1 MNVKSTE
8 KAAGKATIVI
18 EVEKAE
24 FDAALTKAYN
34 KARKDIFVPGFR
46 KGKAPR
52 KVVEGMYGAKVFYED
67 AVNEIYPDLYEKA
80 IVEQALKAVG
90 TAYIS
95 KLDDGE
101 DGGVVI
107 TMETDLYPEVTLGDY
122 KGLEVPKA
130 DVNVTDEEVEAEID
144 RMAER
149 NSRIETVDR
158 PAQEGDTVVLD
169 FEGFDNGVPFEGGK
183 GEKYSLK
190 LGSHQFV
197 PGFEEALVGVS
208 AGEEKDV
215 NVTFPENYTPELAG
229 KPVVFKCKIHEVK
242 ETILP
247 EKDDEFAK
255 DVSEFDTLDALRADI
270 RTKRENERREAVER
284 AFESAAV
291 EKAAANMTC
300 DIPASMIEEQLDK
313 HLEQFAYQ
321 LQMNGMKLDDYA
333 KMMGSDMSSLRA
345 SMRPM
350 AETTV
355 RNNVLLDAVV
365 AAENITV
372 SDEEVNDEIK
382 KLAEQYSMEED
393 KVRAA
398 VGEESLKTDLAAK
411 KAMKLLVESAV
422 ATEMPKAEEK
432 EASKE
437 EE

>member
-80 IVEQALKAVG
+80 IVEQAIKAVG

-101 DGGVVI
+101 DGGVVL

-158 PAQEGDTVVLD
+158 PAQE
-169 FEGFDNGVPFEGGK
+169 
-183 GEKYSLK
+183 
-190 LGSHQFV
+190 
-197 PGFEEALVGVS
+197 
-208 AGEEKDV
+208 
-215 NVTFPENYTPELAG
+215 
-229 KPVVFKCKIHEVK
+229 
-242 ETILP
+242 
-247 EKDDEFAK
+247 
-255 DVSEFDTLDALRADI
+255 
-270 RTKRENERREAVER
+270 
-284 AFESAAV
+284 
-291 EKAAANMTC
+291 
-300 DIPASMIEEQLDK
+300 
-313 HLEQFAYQ
+313 
-321 LQMNGMKLDDYA
+321 
-333 KMMGSDMSSLRA
+333 
-345 SMRPM
+345 
-350 AETTV
+350 
-355 RNNVLLDAVV
+355 
-365 AAENITV
+365 
-372 SDEEVNDEIK
+372 
-382 KLAEQYSMEED
+382 
-393 KVRAA
+393 
-398 VGEESLKTDLAAK
+398 
-411 KAMKLLVESAV
+411 
-422 ATEMPKAEEK
+422 
-432 EASKE
+432 
-437 EE
+437 

>member
-284 AFESAAV
+284 AFESAVV
-291 EKAAANMTC
+291 EKAAANMAC

-333 KMMGSDMSSLRA
+333 KMMGGDMSSLRA

-398 VGEESLKTDLAAK
+398 VGEESLKTDMAAK

>member
-270 RTKRENERREAVER
+270 RTKRENERSEAVER
-284 AFESAAV
+284 AFESAVV

-300 DIPASMIEEQLDK
+300 DIHASMIEEQLDK

-333 KMMGSDMSSLRA
+333 KMMGGDMSSLRA

>member
-80 IVEQALKAVG
+80 IVEQAIKAVG

-101 DGGVVI
+101 DGGVVL

-270 RTKRENERREAVER
+270 RTKRENERSEAVER
-284 AFESAAV
+284 AFESAVV
-291 EKAAANMTC
+291 EKAAANMIC

>member
-1 MNVKSTE
+1 MNVKNTE

-34 KARKDIFVPGFR
+34 KARKDIYVPGFR

-67 AVNEIYPDLYEKA
+67 AVNEIFPEIYEQA
-80 IVEQALKAVG
+80 ISAQALKVVG
-90 TAYIS
+90 MPSVT

-101 DGGVVI
+101 DGGVALTV
-107 TMETDLYPEVTLGDY
+107 ETDLYPEVTLGDY

-130 DVNVTDEEVEAEID
+130 EVNVTDDEVEAELD

-158 PAQEGDTVVLD
+158 PAQEGDTVILD
-169 FEGFDNGVPFEGGK
+169 FEGFDNGVAFEGGK
-183 GEKYSLK
+183 AEGYSLK
-190 LGSHQFV
+190 LGSHSFV
-197 PGFEEALVGVS
+197 PGFEEALVGLS
-208 AGEEKDV
+208 AGDEKDV
-215 NVTFPENYTPELAG
+215 DVTFPENYTPELAG

-242 ETILP
+242 ETQTP

-270 RTKRENERREAVER
+270 RAKRENERREAVER

-300 DIPASMIEEQLDK
+300 EIPASMVEEQVDK
-313 HLEQFAYQ
+313 NLEQFAYQ
-321 LQMNGMKLDDYA
+321 LQMNGMKLEDYA
-333 KMMGSDMSSLRA
+333 KMMGGDMNALRS

-355 RNNVLLDAVV
+355 RNNVLLAAVV
-365 AAENITV
+365 EAENLTV
-372 SDEEVNDEIK
+372 SDEEVEAEIQ
-382 KLAEQYSMEED
+382 KLAEQYSMEAD

-398 VGEESLKTDLAAK
+398 VGVESLKADLATR
-411 KAMKLLVESAV
+411 KAVALIKDSAV
-422 ATEMPKAEEK
+422 ATAVPETAEK
-432 EASKE
+432 TE
-437 EE
+437 E

>member
-1 MNVKSTE
+1 M
-8 KAAGKATIVI
+8 
-18 EVEKAE
+18 
-24 FDAALTKAYN
+24 
-34 KARKDIFVPGFR
+34 
-46 KGKAPR
+46 
-52 KVVEGMYGAKVFYED
+52 
-67 AVNEIYPDLYEKA
+67 
-80 IVEQALKAVG
+80 
-90 TAYIS
+90 
-95 KLDDGE
+95 
-101 DGGVVI
+101 
-107 TMETDLYPEVTLGDY
+107 
-122 KGLEVPKA
+122 
-130 DVNVTDEEVEAEID
+130 
-144 RMAER
+144 
-149 NSRIETVDR
+149 
-158 PAQEGDTVVLD
+158 
-169 FEGFDNGVPFEGGK
+169 
-183 GEKYSLK
+183 
-190 LGSHQFV
+190 
-197 PGFEEALVGVS
+197 
-208 AGEEKDV
+208 
-215 NVTFPENYTPELAG
+215 
-229 KPVVFKCKIHEVK
+229 
-242 ETILP
+242 
-247 EKDDEFAK
+247 
-255 DVSEFDTLDALRADI
+255 
-270 RTKRENERREAVER
+270 ER
-284 AFESAAV
+284 AFESAVA

-398 VGEESLKTDLAAK
+398 VGEESLKTDMAAK